1 MRIQGAGTCVGISGS
16 RDAELAFLP
25 QTGAVASSGR
35 EDHGPGAGE
44 HPLEA
49 GAAWPGRVG
58 WSADTRGEARTA

>member
-1 MRIQGAGTCVGISGS
+1 MRIQGAGTCVGIKGS
-16 RDAELAFLP
+16 RDVELAFLP

-44 HPLEA
+44 RPLEA

-58 WSADTRGEARTA
+58 RGADTRGEACAA